1 MMLTPS
7 GYITAYVSILTIFS
21 LHYFYHLKIKINFI
35 FLDYLVFFFFI
46 ISAIS
51 TLFNIQ
57 QLGIFLFLKSI
68 LDLRFAI
75 FFFIIRNIIDCKIIN
90 IKIFFILTLFST
102 IFLCLNIFSQHLIGF
117 DIFNNLP
124 FDGRYNGVFESEAI
138 AGSYIQKFSLV
149 SILSILILRLNQKF
163 IFFLTIFIINI
174 LALGILM
181 TLDRMPFILY
191 PLSILILLVIVKKF
205 RILFVASL
213 ILIFFLFQLFFNNY
227 LIIKNR
233 YASIVN
239 EINTIFFLNKK
250 LKKIISPDQI
260 YDENAKL
267 TGDYDYLKIY
277 YSAYKVFLKNFLLG
291 SGVKSFPLECSKLK
305 KNGENVNCSNH
316 PHNIYLEI
324 LVNQGVVGMLIFMIF
339 LIVLLKKNY
348 TNLLINENSKE
359 KKLVTLFFFTIL
371 FTELSP
377 LRSYGSIFQTVNGSI
392 FWFLLAI
399 TSSKPY
405 IKK

>member
-1 MMLTPS
+1 M
-7 GYITAYVSILTIFS
+7 IFIRP
-21 LHYFYHLKIKINFI
+21 LYKYDIEKLYEMKKNPLI
-35 FLDYLVFFFFI
+35 FNKFFF
-46 ISAIS
+46 
-51 TLFNIQ
+51 NI
-57 QLGIFLFLKSI
+57 
-68 LDLRFAI
+68 D
-75 FFFIIRNIIDCKIIN
+75 
-90 IKIFFILTLFST
+90 FST
-102 IFLCLNIFSQHLIGF
+102 VTKESINEWF
-117 DIFNNLP
+117 
-124 FDGRYNGVFESEAI
+124 YNF
-138 AGSYIQKFSLV
+138 
-149 SILSILILRLNQKF
+149 
-163 IFFLTIFIINI
+163 
-174 LALGILM
+174 
-181 TLDRMPFILY
+181 
-191 PLSILILLVIVKKF
+191 
-205 RILFVASL
+205 
-213 ILIFFLFQLFFNNY
+213 
-227 LIIKNR
+227 
-233 YASIVN
+233 VN